1 MVSIK
6 IKEIPKIDRPRE
18 RLISK
23 GSSSLS
29 DEELLAIILKTGTN
43 NVSAKEL
50 AGQIINYAGGL
61 SNLNNLSLPELLK
74 IKGIGEAKACDLLA
88 VLELARRI
96 NQKRREILKVKLIH
110 PQIVV
115 DYYKHLTDLDQEHF
129 YCLYLN
135 SQKKVIGEKLLF
147 IGTVNYSMV
156 HPRDV
161 FKEAYL
167 LNAVGIICI
176 HNHPGGD
183 VAPSKDDEVITQNLK
198 KVGELLG
205 IEIVDHIIIGGDN
218 YYSFKENDKI

>member
-43 NVSAKEL
+43 NISAKEL
-50 AGQIINYAGGL
+50 ASQIIKYSGSL
-61 SNLNNLSLPELLK
+61 KNLNRVTLPELLK

-88 VLELARRI
+88 AIELGRRI
-96 NQKRREILKVKLIH
+96 NQKRREILKVKLTH
-110 PQIVV
+110 PEVV
-115 DYYKHLTDLDQEHF
+115 ADYYQHLAHLPQEHF

-135 SQKKVIGEKLLF
+135 SHKKVIGEKLLF

-167 LNAVGIICI
+167 LNAVGVICI
-176 HNHPGGD
+176 HNHPGD
-183 VAPSKDDEVITQNLK
+183 SISPSKDDEIVTKNLQQA
-198 KVGELLG
+198 GTLLG
-205 IEIVDHIIIGGDN
+205 IEIVDHIIIGDN
-218 YYSFKENDKI
+218 KYYSFKENDKI